1 MSRWS
6 EPEKYERTS
15 WKLGTVRGEYVRQ
28 GRLAKSL
35 LFIKRGDLVL
45 DIGVGPATMSR
56 DFPCTVV
63 GCDLSLEMLRVA
75 KKKIYS
81 VVRCDAQNL
90 PFVDKAFDVSF
101 ESSCLYLVPNKYKA
115 LTEMVRVAKRAI
127 ITFES
132 NRWSLRRLLTNAK
145 LSRHPSPFVL
155 RRMHKDLGLNPRM
168 LMVGFAPFSTSKI
181 IFKLWK
187 PFESLIESLPPIKY
201 LCGGV
206 LVVSNL

>member
-1 MSRWS
+1 MSWS
-6 EPEKYERTS
+6 DPEKYERTG
-15 WKLGTVRGEYVRQ
+15 WKLETVRGEHVRQ
-28 GRLAKSL
+28 RRLEKSL

-45 DIGVGPATMSR
+45 DVGVGPATISK

-63 GCDLSLEMLRVA
+63 GCDLSLEMLHIA
-75 KKKIYS
+75 KKKINS
-81 VVRCDAQNL
+81 VVRCDSQNL

-101 ESSCLYLVPNKYKA
+101 ESGCLYLIPNQYKA

-132 NRWSLRRLLTNAK
+132 NRWSLRRLLTSTFSRY
-145 LSRHPSPFVL
+145 LSPL
-155 RRMHKDLGLNPRM
+155 ILKRMHKDLGLNPKM
-168 LMVGFAPFSTSKI
+168 LMVGFAPFSSSKI

-187 PFESLIESLPPIKY
+187 IFEILIESLPPMKY
-201 LCGGV
+201 LCGGI

>member
-1 MSRWS
+1 MSWS
-6 EPEKYERTS
+6 DPENYERTS
-15 WKLGTVRGEYVRQ
+15 WKLETIRGEHVRQ
-28 GRLAKSL
+28 RRLGKSL

-45 DIGVGPATMSR
+45 DIGVGPATMSK

-63 GCDLSLEMLRVA
+63 GCDLSLEMLHNA

-81 VVRCDAQNL
+81 VVRCDAQSL

-101 ESSCLYLVPNKYKA
+101 ESGCLYLLPNKYKA
-115 LTEMVRVAKRAI
+115 MTEIVRVAKRVI

-132 NRWSLRRLLTNAK
+132 NRWSLRRLLTMK
-145 LSRHPSPFVL
+145 FSRYLSPFIL
-155 RRMHKDLGLNPRM
+155 KKIHKDLGLNPKM
-168 LMVGFAPFSTSKI
+168 LMIGFAPFSSSKI

-187 PFESLIESLPPIKY
+187 LFEILIESLPPIKY
-201 LCGGV
+201 LCGGI